1 MGTTSTFC
9 GTPEVTITCC
19 LVQKLSCLS
28 FLIFRSS
35 CLIQKLSCIGRVS
48 FRETVCALFICNLD
62 IFPLISWGNIVT
74 ISERT
79 VTLNVTISERT
90 VLHQIHCDVAD
101 KNNGVSFDDLD
112 IHYHWYDSPSYR
124 TYITTGMTVHP
135 IGHTLPLVWQSI
147 L

>member
-79 VTLNVTISERT
+79 V
-90 VLHQIHCDVAD
+90 LHQIHCDVAD